1 MKKVRYDEPKMPES
15 LRKLMDLD
23 AEDSIRDSKATVRK
37 GAKKVSKTRPKS
49 QINQG
54 KQKKINDRGQERKP
68 KKVKVGSKSQ
78 PKKISSK
85 RTNKPIRPESNARY
99 IDKRIKGNVGASTA
113 SGVGAKRERKIEKSL
128 ARRTGDKKQR
138 KKKLTFGGFVL
149 TIVYGIGVLINFLIH
164 GGEKEDRKSVV

>member
-78 PKKISSK
+78 PKKLFLK
-85 RTNKPIRPESNARY
+85 RRINLLDLEGMQGNIVRRLKIRRAQ
-99 IDKRIKGNVGASTA
+99 V
-113 SGVGAKRERKIEKSL
+113 
-128 ARRTGDKKQR
+128 
-138 KKKLTFGGFVL
+138 
-149 TIVYGIGVLINFLIH
+149 
-164 GGEKEDRKSVV
+164 